1 MTISGPF
8 YGYVGPSHFSLT
20 IQSEMKHFGKE
31 LGALGE
37 RLAVDAIQ
45 QRGLDILARN
55 WRCPLGEIDI
65 IARDRETLVIIEVKT
80 RRGRAAGT
88 PEQGVD
94 RRKQRKLC
102 ELAQCYVENIGW
114 EGAVRLDVVG
124 VEFSSSGKLL
134 RVTHWPGAVECW

>member
-1 MTISGPF
+1 MLPVNRT
-8 YGYVGPSHFSLT
+8 
-20 IQSEMKHFGKE
+20 EMKNFRKN

-37 RLAVDAIQ
+37 RLAAETLQ
-45 QRGLDILARN
+45 QGGLEIVARN

-65 IARDRETLVIIEVKT
+65 IARDGESLVIVEVKT

-94 RRKQRKLC
+94 RRKQQKLC
-102 ELAQCYVENIGW
+102 QLAQCYVENIGW
-114 EGAVRLDVVG
+114 EGDVRLDVVG
-124 VEFSSSGKLL
+124 VELAPTGKLL